1 MAQSLR
7 ETMPIT
13 AGFIDACREVFGVSE
28 TNAAI
33 RAGMEGQ
40 ETFYAAENG
49 RTVGT
54 KSTGMG
60 VSLSDLQIGPCEPIA
75 HAGGRK

>member
-13 AGFIDACREVFGVSE
+13 AGFIDACREVFGAAQI
-28 TNAAI
+28 NAAI

-60 VSLSDLQIGPCEPIA
+60 VSLSDMQIGPCEPIA
-75 HAGGRK
+75 QAGGRK

>member
-1 MAQSLR
+1 MSASLR

-13 AGFIDACREVFGVSE
+13 AGFIDACRDVFGAAE

-33 RAGMEGQ
+33 RAGIEGR

-60 VSLSDLQIGPCEPIA
+60 VFLSDMQIGPCAPIA
-75 HAGGRK
+75 QSGGRK